1 MALQE
6 SWHIRSRSRACAAT
20 ERAFDDGEA
29 IMTALFPDPESS
41 GYLRKDFCLD
51 AWKARTAEDGKP
63 LSFWKTIYHA
73 PVAGEKKEDA
83 FKKESPEELLRRL
96 VEEEEEHTENVRYI
110 LAVMLER
117 QKVLRETD
125 TQRTNTGILRV
136 YEHRKLG
143 DVFIVRDPDIPLSQV
158 DKVQEEV
165 ILLLEHGGRMPEPAE
180 ETPAAEGAATAQ
192 AEAEVQAAE
201 AAAGE
206 PDGPTPD
213 LDALTEIPESN
224 DDSKDDDSEDD
235 DSEDDDSEDDGSED
249 DDSEDDDSGD
259 DDSGDDDS
267 GDDDSGD
274 DDSGDDD
281 SGDDDSGD
289 DDSEDDDDQRPL
301 VVDRS

>member
-20 ERAFDDGEA
+20 ERSFDDGEP

-51 AWKARTAEDGKP
+51 AWKARTAEDEKP

-73 PVAGEKKEDA
+73 PVAGEKKEDV

-96 VEEEEEHTENVRYI
+96 VEEDEDHTENVRYI

-117 QKVLRETD
+117 QKILRETD

-143 DVFIVRDPDIPLSQV
+143 DLFIVRDPDIPLSQV

-165 ILLLEHGGRMPEPAE
+165 VLLLENGGRIPDPEELEAEAPASE
-180 ETPAAEGAATAQ
+180 AEAEAPTDPEAQ
-192 AEAEVQAAE
+192 AEA

-206 PDGPTPD
+206 PEGPTPD
-213 LDALTEIPESN
+213 LDALTEIPES
-224 DDSKDDDSEDD
+224 DSEEDDSEED
-235 DSEDDDSEDDGSED
+235 DSEEDDSEE
-249 DDSEDDDSGD
+249 DDSEE
-259 DDSGDDDS
+259 
-267 GDDDSGD
+267 
-274 DDSGDDD
+274 
-281 SGDDDSGD
+281 
-289 DDSEDDDDQRPL
+289 DDSEEDDSEEDDSEE
-301 VVDRS
+301 DDSEEDDSEEDDSEE